1 MIHPTDYVSIEFFVT
16 LAILVVMIG
25 AVVVAMYGDDE

>member
-1 MIHPTDYVSIEFFVT
+1 MIHPADYVSIEIFVT

-25 AVVVAMYGDDE
+25 AVIVAMYGDDE